1 MEPPRY
7 SYSDDEVHE
16 ILREA
21 EADAR
26 NAYNEG
32 YADGSRDT
40 EERMADHF

>member
-21 EADAR
+21 EANER
-26 NAYNEG
+26 KAYYEG
-32 YADGSRDT
+32 YADGSSDT